1 MIYLGE
7 KKTTMKRE
15 RQDVL
20 VAPEQIQVQKEY
32 IHKIKH
38 YNAQLSAP
46 PLAFVVTYG
55 CQQNEND
62 SERIRGMLAEAGY
75 GFCDKAEDADL
86 ILYNTCAVRE
96 HAELKVYGNLGA
108 LKLLKRKKPELV
120 IGVCGCMMQQE
131 QVAKKIKQKYT
142 HVDLIFGTHTLYTLP
157 QLLWQVL
164 ETHTRSISIIDADGY
179 IAEDM
184 PIRREGAVLA
194 YVSIMY
200 GCNNFCSYCIV
211 PYVRGRERSRSPED
225 ILNEIRQVAADG
237 YKEVMLLGQN
247 VNSYG
252 KDLDEDIDFSDLLVR
267 VCAIDG
273 IDRVRFMTSH
283 PKDFHDKLMYTMAAQ
298 PKICNQLHLPVQAGA
313 NSVLEAMNRR
323 YTREAYLEKVNK
335 VRELIPNITLT
346 TDIIV
351 GFPTETDEAFEQ
363 TVSLLREV
371 RFDSIYSFIYSKRS
385 GTPAAELDMALTDE
399 QIHKNFDRLLA
410 VQNEIS
416 REINDSY
423 IGSIQEVLVEGKS
436 KTDEKMVSGRTQGG
450 KIVHMCGGQELIG
463 RLVPVKITAA
473 KTWFLTGEII

>member
-1 MIYLGE
+1 M
-7 KKTTMKRE
+7 
-15 RQDVL
+15 
-20 VAPEQIQVQKEY
+20 
-32 IHKIKH
+32 
-38 YNAQLSAP
+38 
-46 PLAFVVTYG
+46 
-55 CQQNEND
+55 
-62 SERIRGMLAEAGY
+62 
-75 GFCDKAEDADL
+75 
-86 ILYNTCAVRE
+86 
-96 HAELKVYGNLGA
+96 
-108 LKLLKRKKPELV
+108 
-120 IGVCGCMMQQE
+120 
-131 QVAKKIKQKYT
+131 
-142 HVDLIFGTHTLYTLP
+142 DLIFGTHTLYTLP

-335 VRELIPNITLT
+335 VRKLIPNITLT

-351 GFPTETDEAFEQ
+351 GFPTETDEDFLQ
-363 TVSLLREV
+363 TLSLLREV

>member
-1 MIYLGE
+1 
-7 KKTTMKRE
+7 MKRE

-20 VAPEQIQVQKEY
+20 IAPEQIQAQKEY

-38 YNAQLSAP
+38 YNAQLGAQP
-46 PLAFVVTYG
+46 MAFVVTYG

-75 GFCDKAEDADL
+75 GFCEKAEDADL

-184 PIRREGAVLA
+184 PIRREGSVLA

-225 ILNEIRQVAADG
+225 IINEIRQVAADG

-252 KDLDEDIDFSDLLVR
+252 KDLEEKIDFSDLLVR

-273 IDRVRFMTSH
+273 IERVRFMTSH
-283 PKDFHDKLMYTMAAQ
+283 PKDFHDKLMRTMAAQ

-313 NSVLEAMNRR
+313 NSVLEVMNRR

-335 VRELIPNITLT
+335 VRELIPDITLT

-363 TVSLLREV
+363 TLSLLREV
-371 RFDSIYSFIYSKRS
+371 RYDSIYSFIYSKRS
-385 GTPAAELDMALTDE
+385 GTPAAELEMALTDE
-399 QIHKNFDRLLA
+399 QIHKNFDRLLE

-423 IGSIQEVLVEGKS
+423 IGSVQEVLVEGKS
-436 KTDEKMVSGRTQGG
+436 KTDETMVSGRTQGG
-450 KIVHMCGGQELIG
+450 KIVHMQGNDELIG
-463 RLVPVKITAA
+463 KLVPVKITAA